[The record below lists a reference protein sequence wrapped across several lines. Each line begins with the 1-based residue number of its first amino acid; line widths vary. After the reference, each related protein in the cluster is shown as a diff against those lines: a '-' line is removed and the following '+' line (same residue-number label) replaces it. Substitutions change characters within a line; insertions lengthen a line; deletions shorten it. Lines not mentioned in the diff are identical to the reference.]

1 MIRQLLQ
8 LIGVAFLTAG
18 AVLHFANEPSSN
30 ENAGNAS
37 KDAQISE
44 LKQQL
49 AEVKEVLADAQQPSQ
64 VAEETPKDPDKSEK
78 VIKMILILSSG
89 DTSKDASDSLEK
101 SGIIQSAK
109 EFEGYLTKNN
119 LSGKIQIGKHEVD
132 SSMDFAA
139 LAKELTTVKQ

>member
-18 AVLHFANEPSSN
+18 IVLHFAHEPSAN
-30 ENAGNAS
+30 ETKGNAS
-37 KDAQISE
+37 KDAKISE
-44 LKQQL
+44 LEQQL
-49 AEVKEVLADAQQPSQ
+49 AEMKELLADAQQPSQ
-64 VAEETPKDPDKSEK
+64 VTQQTPETAESTEK
-78 VIKMILILSSG
+78 VIKMILTLSSG

-101 SGIIQSAK
+101 SGIIESSK

-119 LSGKIQIGKHEVD
+119 LSGKIQIGQHEVD

-139 LAKELTTVKQ
+139 LANELTTVKQ